1 MSFEQIDYRYYL
13 EQNRLK
19 ESDRFQPVFEA
30 VENAFNAIEERRRI
44 ETGPPGGKIRI
55 LIHRDDSQRT
65 IEAGDLKGQSTPP
78 ELTGVTIIDNGIG
91 FRDENWQAFKTVYT
105 SHKRRLG
112 GKGVG
117 RLSYLQAFGEAT
129 VTSTFAEAG
138 KWKQRRFAITR
149 TPEGVSDDTVEF
161 FADADCE
168 TIVVLKHFE
177 QKYRKKAPKHLDAI
191 TRSFVQ
197 HFFQRFSV
205 DDGISCEITD
215 KWDDREIDLHR
226 FCSEEFMIRKQE
238 QTIQINGHDLSITH
252 SKCKTR
258 VADKHEVML
267 CANGRVVTQHDV
279 PKGILPTKKKL
290 DSAQGGYFYVAFVN
304 GFVLDSNANPD
315 RLGFALEDVSEDG
328 DLFPD
333 DLPTIQMIVDEVSK
347 AGREFLASDID
358 PLEAEHRKR
367 IIEYCNKKLPY
378 MPLLTHRI
386 EHLMQ
391 IPFGLSEREFDKEVW
406 SIYSDWKGDIRK
418 RFRQMSKTVRE
429 NTDQLR
435 EFTEGYREIIRD
447 MGQMA
452 VYELAEYVTDRRAV
466 IDFLDASMAQDGDGK
481 FRDEDAI
488 HDIFFPRKQTSN
500 DIAWDESNLWLID
513 ERLAFQ
519 QFAASDIPLRTMGL
533 DGSVS
538 KDRPDVAIAYD
549 KMFDAT
555 FAFGDKQPPFSSLTL
570 IEFKK
575 PERKDYNEKEHP
587 VAQALRYIREI
598 RESKLI
604 MHSGRRFRIEENS
617 PIHIYVICHIVENL
631 TKYMSGYT
639 YFESPDGQG
648 FTVHMPRENALLQII
663 TFEKLIADAKK
674 RNEVF
679 FRKLGID
686 GDIELRSAD
695 ESDEEAA

>member
-13 EQNRLK
+13 EQNKLK
-19 ESDRFQPVFEA
+19 ESHRFQPIFEA
-30 VENAFNAIEERRRI
+30 VENAFNAIEERKRL
-44 ETGPPGGKIRI
+44 EPNAPDGEVRI
-55 LIHRDDSQRT
+55 LIHRDDLQRT
-65 IEAGDLKGQSTPP
+65 IEAGEVKSQSTPP
-78 ELTGVTIIDNGIG
+78 ELTAVTIIDNGVG
-91 FRDENWQAFKTVYT
+91 FRDTNWQAFKTVYT
-105 SHKRRLG
+105 SHKRSLG

-117 RLSYLQAFGEAT
+117 RLSYLQAFGEAI
-129 VTSTFAEAG
+129 VTSTFVEAD
-138 KWKQRRFAITR
+138 KYKVRRFSITR
-149 TPEGVSDDTVEF
+149 TPEGVSDDIIDF
-161 FADADCE
+161 FDDADCE
-168 TIVVLKHFE
+168 TVVVLKQFE
-177 QKYRKKAPKHLDAI
+177 QKYRKKAPKRLDAI
-191 TRSFVQ
+191 ARRFVQ
-197 HFFQRFSV
+197 HFFQRFSI
-205 DDGISCEITD
+205 DDGISCEIS
-215 KWDDREIDLHR
+215 DDWEDRKIDLHR

-238 QTIQINGHDLSITH
+238 QTIHINGHDLSVTH

-267 CANGRVVTQHDV
+267 CANGRVVTQHDF
-279 PKGILPTKKKL
+279 PKGILPTKNKL
-290 DSAQGGYFYVAFVN
+290 DCDLGAYFYVAFVN
-304 GFVLDSNANPD
+304 GIVLDKNVMPD
-315 RLGFALEDVSEDG
+315 RLGFVLEDVSEDG
-328 DLFPD
+328 SLLPD
-333 DLPTIQMIVDEVSK
+333 DSPTIQEIVDAVSK
-347 AGREFLASDID
+347 AGRKFLASDVD

-378 MPLLTHRI
+378 MPLLTHRM
-386 EHLMQ
+386 EQLMQ
-391 IPFGLSEREFDKEVW
+391 IPFGLSVSDFDKEVW
-406 SIYSDWKGDIRK
+406 GIYSDWKGDIRR
-418 RFRQMSKTVRE
+418 RFREMSKTVRE
-429 NTDQLR
+429 NTKQLR
-435 EFTEGYREIIRD
+435 EFTEGYRAIIRNIS
-447 MGQMA
+447 QLA
-452 VYELAEYVTDRRAV
+452 VYELAEYVTDRKAV
-466 IDFLDASMAQDGDGK
+466 IDFLDQSMTLDADGK

-519 QFAASDIPLRTMGL
+519 QFAASDIPLSTMGL

-555 FAFGDKQPPFSSLTL
+555 FAFGDRHPPFSSLTL

-604 MHSGRRFRIEENS
+604 THSRRKFRIEKDS
-617 PIHIYVICHIVENL
+617 PIHIYVICHIVDNL

-648 FTVHMPRENALLQII
+648 MTVHMPRENALLQII
-663 TFEKLIADAKK
+663 TFEKVIADAKK

-679 FRKLGID
+679 FRKIGID
-686 GDIELRSAD
+686 GDI
-695 ESDEEAA
+695 